1 MKKIIALAAMLLCCS
16 ALAGCGGNTSVSDS
30 VKLTPAEK
38 TQKVL
43 DNVTHPEL
51 VEVTGDRLSAYYGI
65 EDGKVTEFSAYICG
79 SGAMPDEFG
88 VFIVADESAA
98 AELAASLNDR
108 VEKQR
113 STFAD
118 YTPDEMYK
126 FDDCFVNT
134 NGTTVSYA
142 VCVDNSFALETFGN

>member
-16 ALAGCGGNTSVSDS
+16 ALAGCAGGSGASDS
-30 VKLTPAEK
+30 VLTPAEK

-43 DNVTHPEL
+43 DTVTHPEL
-51 VEVTGDRLSAYYGI
+51 VEVTSDRLSAYYGI
-65 EDGKVTEFSAYICG
+65 EDAKVTDYSAYVCG

-88 VFIVADESAA
+88 VFVAVDESAA
-98 AELAASLNDR
+98 AEIEASLNDR
-108 VEKQR
+108 IEKQK

-142 VCVDNSFALETFGN
+142 VCADNSFALETFGN